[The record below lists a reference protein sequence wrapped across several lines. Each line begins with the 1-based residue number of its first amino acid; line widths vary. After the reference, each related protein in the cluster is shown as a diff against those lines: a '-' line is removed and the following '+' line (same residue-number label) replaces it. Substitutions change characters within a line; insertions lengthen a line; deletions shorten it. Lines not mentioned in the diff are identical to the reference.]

1 MSSDNKKSSIF
12 GMSFYELQK
21 QEQEKKQKKKQA
33 EYMRKYNSK
42 PEIQERKKLKRLN
55 EKLSKEIK
63 NLGLVD
69 PHEICKKFGKTLAW
83 SRRNPEYYIKC
94 TKCEVSYSE
103 KEKNHFFKKSHC
115 PCCHLKLRMRKTIPQ
130 KRKDALEELIVQ
142 KKEQKVSQ
150 INQNEKNNELLI
162 QEIKPLKKC
171 PSCGKTVFTKDELET
186 VFEFRKMGNKSRP
199 QSWCRSC
206 RTTNSK

>member
-33 EYMRKYNSK
+33 EYMRKYISK

-55 EKLSKEIK
+55 EKLSKKIK

-142 KKEQKVSQ
+142 KKR
-150 INQNEKNNELLI
+150 
-162 QEIKPLKKC
+162 
-171 PSCGKTVFTKDELET
+171 TKSIP
-186 VFEFRKMGNKSRP
+186 N
-199 QSWCRSC
+199 
-206 RTTNSK
+206 